1 MAQTIAEKLAEKYD
15 VTPSTTIA
23 GTLKKITND
32 ETGDVNIASLVSKME
47 AGGGGDTPTPSRI
60 LLYEN
65 DALDFDQT
73 GSGTLRF
80 VQNLPLLTTYFV
92 DDATT
97 IKLTIEIDGEVKLSD
112 FMTAQP
118 GQDYVGLKDPEDS
131 TGTAPCGVAVSAISA
146 TMTTTLSRYIAY
158 KILYFTINTT
168 YISAGTHSVKIY
180 KEV

>member
-23 GTLKKITND
+23 GTLKKITKD

-47 AGGGGDTPTPSRI
+47 AGGGGSSRI

-65 DALDFDQT
+65 SALDFDNT

-80 VQNLPLLTTYFV
+80 AQDLPLLTTYFV
-92 DDATT
+92 DDATA
-97 IKLTIEIDGEVKLSD
+97 IKLTIEIDDEVKLSD

-118 GQDYVGLKDPEDS
+118 GQDYVGLKNPGDS
-131 TGTAPCGVAVSAISA
+131 TGTATCGLAVCAITV
-146 TMTTTLSRYIAY
+146 TMTATVNRYIAY
-158 KILYFTINTT
+158 KIAYFTINTT
-168 YISAGTHSVKIY
+168 DISAGTHSVKIY
-180 KEV
+180 KEA